1 MTTSSRIPARRI
13 AAASLLLALMGAG
26 ATVATASAEPS
37 HAEPAGSV
45 AVSTWAPTHGTP
57 SAAMAEDTAYLDGVL
72 FDSTSAQI
80 VLAASAAGA
89 LVMAARAATRKEG

>member
-13 AAASLLLALMGAG
+13 AAASLLLTLMGAG
-26 ATVATASAEPS
+26 ATVATASAEPF

-72 FDSTSAQI
+72 FDSAGAQAL
-80 VLAASAAGA
+80 LAASAAGA

>member
-1 MTTSSRIPARRI
+1 MSSAV
-13 AAASLLLALMGAG
+13 AADGVPWVGAHVLT
-26 ATVATASAEPS
+26 AT
-37 HAEPAGSV
+37 
-45 AVSTWAPTHGTP
+45 
-57 SAAMAEDTAYLDGVL
+57 AEDTAYLDGVL